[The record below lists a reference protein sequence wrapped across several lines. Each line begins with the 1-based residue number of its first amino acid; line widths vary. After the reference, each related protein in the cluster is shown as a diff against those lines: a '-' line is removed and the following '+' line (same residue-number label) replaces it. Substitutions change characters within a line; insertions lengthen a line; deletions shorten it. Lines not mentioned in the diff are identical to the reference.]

1 MNATDDRAKSIFL
14 NAAEIA
20 VADERRTFVESQCGG
35 NESLRA
41 EVEELLRHQES
52 LGNFLEMPPVGL
64 DATLERP
71 VSELPGTVIGPYK
84 LLQKVG
90 EGGMGMVFMAEQ
102 NEPFQRTV
110 ALKVIKPG
118 MDSRQVIA
126 RFEAERQALAVMDHP
141 NIARVLDAGTTDTGW
156 PFFVMDLVKGMP
168 ITEYCDQQH
177 LPVRERLE
185 LMAAVCQAVQ
195 HAHQKGIIHRD
206 LKPTNVL
213 VAEYDG
219 KPVPKIIDFGVAK
232 ATAQRLTEKTVF
244 TQLGQMVG
252 TVEYMS
258 PEQACFNQL
267 DIDTRSDVYSLGV
280 LLYELLTGS
289 TPFGRK
295 RLNEAA
301 FDEMLRIIREEE
313 PPNPSTRLSTTEG
326 LPSIAANRGSE
337 PVKLNRLVRGE
348 LDWIVMKAL
357 EKDRN
362 RRYETANGLAMDVE
376 HYLND
381 EAIQACPP
389 SARYRLRKFARRNKG
404 TLATAALLLVVVVGG
419 AVAAALQAVRATKA
433 EHQALEEVAAT
444 ARERD
449 EKEAAL
455 RNAKEELATR
465 EAVLDFVENKV
476 FAVARPKDQ
485 AGGQGYDVKLADA
498 IEAALPFVEKNFP
511 EQPLIEARLRMT
523 LGNSFSYLGE
533 AGKAA
538 QQYEKARALYTQ
550 HRGPDHSDTLISMT
564 GLANSYEALGRHAD
578 ALKLR
583 EQTLA
588 LMKAKLGPEDPN
600 TLVNMG
606 NLAITYYAVGRHAE
620 ALKLRE
626 ETLALMKAKLGPDD
640 PRTLSGMMGLA
651 NNYEALGRY
660 TDALKLGEEALA
672 LQKAKL
678 GPNHP
683 DTLASMGNLANTY
696 YALGRY
702 TDALKLNEETLALM
716 KAELGPEHPGTLIR
730 MTCLASSYAAL
741 GRHADALKLREET
754 LALQKAKLG
763 PDHPDTLAS
772 MGNLAISY
780 RALGRF
786 AESIKLNEETL
797 ALQKAKLGRDH
808 PDTLKSMHN
817 LANSYYG
824 LGRLAEA
831 LKLDEET
838 LALQKAKLGRDHPDT
853 LASMDDLAISY
864 RALGRHAEA
873 LKLNEEAL
881 ALMKAKLGPDHP
893 DTLISMTGLANSYE
907 ALGRHAA
914 ALKLREETLALMKA
928 KLGPSHP
935 HTLASMNNLANS
947 CAALGRHADALKLHE
962 EMVRLA
968 PKFAAGHSG
977 LGSILANGAE
987 VKLRDPRR
995 ALQHAREAV
1004 ELESQSPISWQV
1016 LGWAYYRTGAWKDSI
1031 QALEKS
1037 IELQSN
1043 SGDAGQ
1049 WFFLAMAHWQLDE
1062 KDKARKFYDQGVQW
1076 MEKNKPEDE
1085 ELRRFRAEAA
1095 ELLGITPL
1103 QPMAD
1108 KQPVVDQAP
1117 NSNDPAPS
1125 SALNPKP

>member
-141 NIARVLDAGTTDTGW
+141 NIARVLDAGTTDTGR

-498 IEAALPFVEKNFP
+498 IEAALPFVEKSFP

-583 EQTLA
+583 E
-588 LMKAKLGPEDPN
+588 
-600 TLVNMG
+600 
-606 NLAITYYAVGRHAE
+606 
-620 ALKLRE
+620 
-626 ETLALMKAKLGPDD
+626 
-640 PRTLSGMMGLA
+640 
-651 NNYEALGRY
+651 
-660 TDALKLGEEALA
+660 
-672 LQKAKL
+672 
-678 GPNHP
+678 
-683 DTLASMGNLANTY
+683 
-696 YALGRY
+696 
-702 TDALKLNEETLALM
+702 
-716 KAELGPEHPGTLIR
+716 
-730 MTCLASSYAAL
+730 
-741 GRHADALKLREET
+741 ET

-772 MGNLAISY
+772 M
-780 RALGRF
+780 
-786 AESIKLNEETL
+786 
-797 ALQKAKLGRDH
+797 
-808 PDTLKSMHN
+808 
-817 LANSYYG
+817 
-824 LGRLAEA
+824 
-831 LKLDEET
+831 
-838 LALQKAKLGRDHPDT
+838 
-853 LASMDDLAISY
+853 DDLAISY
-864 RALGRHAEA
+864 R
-873 LKLNEEAL
+873 
-881 ALMKAKLGPDHP
+881 
-893 DTLISMTGLANSYE
+893 
-907 ALGRHAA
+907 
-914 ALKLREETLALMKA
+914 
-928 KLGPSHP
+928 
-935 HTLASMNNLANS
+935 
-947 CAALGRHADALKLHE
+947 ALGRHADALKLHE